1 MTAIAI
7 TGMGLTGMLRITWV
21 RDNLAHVLD
30 HSHTDETSGTWT
42 GLACPGHGLALG
54 SDVDNATLQHPPAGS
69 EVADLTWEAP
79 DELTAEHAEVFQAAM
94 RAHQAGNTER
104 AEQLWENLQAI
115 WSQAWSAN
123 YAALEFMQGTGLT
136 RFAPVKPQHW
146 VVASFEH
153 HTSPHGLPRPH
164 IHNIAVASL
173 TTRPKLRLV
182 GRVISGLAWC
192 LPTGAGW
199 RSGYVKVSGIGVPI
213 RSKAWRCSL
222 VGSVSMGTSVP
233 EPANRTWL
241 RARVARCSIRPRKLR

>member
-7 TGMGLTGMLRITWV
+7 TGMGLTGVLRITWV

-42 GLACPGHGLALG
+42 GLACPGQGLALG
-54 SDVDNATLQHPPAGS
+54 TDVDDATLQHLAAGS
-69 EVADLTWEAP
+69 EIADLTWEAP
-79 DELTAEHAEVFQAAM
+79 DELTADHAEVFQAAM
-94 RAHQAGNTER
+94 RAHQAGDAEL
-104 AEQLWENLQAI
+104 AEQLWEKLEAI

-164 IHNIAVASL
+164 IHNITVTGL
-173 TTRPKLRLV
+173 TTAA
-182 GRVISGLAWC
+182 LA
-192 LPTGAGW
+192 
-199 RSGYVKVSGIGVPI
+199 R
-213 RSKAWRCSL
+213 
-222 VGSVSMGTSVP
+222 
-233 EPANRTWL
+233 
-241 RARVARCSIRPRKLR
+241 